1 MGAYAYGS
9 ESLGIRGKPVKP
21 GKKDIA
27 IQCKISGRQL
37 EELQKHT
44 WQMCEAFG
52 LDTKI
57 DNYKGVRPISFY
69 SWDLDCLLDVL
80 DMTLNDAKEYPDK
93 QDEGYIQL
101 HKLYVSLKH
110 DYKETY
116 EN

>member
-1 MGAYAYGS
+1 M
-9 ESLGIRGKPVKP
+9 KP

-69 SWDLDCLLDVL
+69 SWDLECLLDVL
-80 DMTLNDAKEYPDK
+80 DMTLNDAKSIRINKMRVIYSCTSCM
-93 QDEGYIQL
+93 QA
-101 HKLYVSLKH
+101 
-110 DYKETY
+110 
-116 EN
+116 

>member
-1 MGAYAYGS
+1 M
-9 ESLGIRGKPVKP
+9 KP

-57 DNYKGVRPISFY
+57 DNYKGVKPISFY

>member
-1 MGAYAYGS
+1 M
-9 ESLGIRGKPVKP
+9 KP

-27 IQCKISGRQL
+27 IQCKISGRQP

-69 SWDLDCLLDVL
+69 RWDLDCLLDVL

-93 QDEGYIQL
+93 QDDEYKKL
-101 HKLYVSLKH
+101 HELYSTSLAYARIDRNRAMSAACTVEPQPAH
-110 DYKETY
+110 YWY
-116 EN
+116 